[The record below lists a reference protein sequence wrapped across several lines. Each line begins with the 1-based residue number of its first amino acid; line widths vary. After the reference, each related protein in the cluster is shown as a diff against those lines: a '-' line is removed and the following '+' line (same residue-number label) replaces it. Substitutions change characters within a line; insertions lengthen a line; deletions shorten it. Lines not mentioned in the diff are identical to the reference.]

1 MNATLP
7 NATLPPLA
15 QRIAAL
21 HAWYQNNVLPQRL
34 TPEVERLWFTFFQ
47 QGYNGQQLARVVR
60 YLRGEIAERRRNAG
74 ALKLRN
80 LLALDEGGSLT
91 AFDEDLALA
100 SAGQNLRSDKR
111 LAPVPDGEREVR
123 EQGAPSGE
131 PATGSTAGRV
141 ADPAAVAVFQEELRK
156 LREELR

>member
-1 MNATLP
+1 M

-21 HAWYQNNVLPQRL
+21 HAWYQANVLPQRL

-100 SAGQNLRSDKR
+100 SAGQNLRSDRR
-111 LAPVPDGEREVR
+111 LAPVPAEEAQEGGLSSRPGGLENPLSRP
-123 EQGAPSGE
+123 QP
-131 PATGSTAGRV
+131 V
-141 ADPAAVAVFQEELRK
+141 AASPAAVAAFQEELRRLK
-156 LREELR
+156 EELR